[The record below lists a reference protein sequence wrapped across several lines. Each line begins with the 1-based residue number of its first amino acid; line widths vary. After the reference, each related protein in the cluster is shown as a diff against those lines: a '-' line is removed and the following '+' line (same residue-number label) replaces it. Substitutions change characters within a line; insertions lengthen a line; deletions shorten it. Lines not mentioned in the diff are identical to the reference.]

1 MSSDRFEEIPQLED
15 LEVEKASSPE
25 ASGLKSLP
33 LKRKK
38 PISHVIEL
46 ESDTDTSGRQQI
58 AKSRKYNKN
67 NKNSEKIELN
77 KITNQLVLIPNAK
90 PLGQSWIWGY
100 FDQYKPVGQYKRIV
114 RCLAQVQR
122 KNGAEQCGHFMG
134 SDNSTGN
141 FIAHLATHRITEE
154 SHKRKMNEVQNN
166 GQLSQLRID
175 EIIRNNPDIKN
186 NRDRKFN
193 LDKNDEY
200 LRTIAD
206 VETHWNSSYLAWK
219 RLLKIKD
226 LIDVLVSTLMIDPNT
241 RRDGKRL
248 KDINLTDDEW
258 QAMNKLVNILED
270 FAGATEYLGG
280 SNYTTISLM
289 YSLLAVIRC
298 PEDEITQQPKR
309 RKININTPQN
319 CFELEKR
326 VKAAL
331 YQSINHYWEVSQEQG
346 MLAALLDPRFKDL
359 EFASETLRLQT
370 HEQLKDA
377 YKNMKILT
385 NESQEAESRPTSSN
399 SLLARMFKNS
409 HTYVDE
415 VTNYLALP
423 KIHLDDCPLL

>member
-1 MSSDRFEEIPQLED
+1 M
-15 LEVEKASSPE
+15 
-25 ASGLKSLP
+25 
-33 LKRKK
+33 
-38 PISHVIEL
+38 
-46 ESDTDTSGRQQI
+46 
-58 AKSRKYNKN
+58 
-67 NKNSEKIELN
+67 
-77 KITNQLVLIPNAK
+77 
-90 PLGQSWIWGY
+90 
-100 FDQYKPVGQYKRIV
+100 
-114 RCLAQVQR
+114 
-122 KNGAEQCGHFMG
+122 
-134 SDNSTGN
+134 
-141 FIAHLATHRITEE
+141 
-154 SHKRKMNEVQNN
+154 
-166 GQLSQLRID
+166 
-175 EIIRNNPDIKN
+175 
-186 NRDRKFN
+186 
-193 LDKNDEY
+193 DKNYEY
-200 LRTIAD
+200 LRIIAD
-206 VETHWNSSYLAWK
+206 VETCWNSSYLAWK

-226 LIDVLVSTLMIDPNT
+226 LIDVLASTLMIDPNT

-289 YSLLAVIRC
+289 YSLLAVISNKMIPDDSNVEVIDLTSPNTAFDDDVGYEDA

-331 YQSINHYWEVSQEQG
+331 YQSINHYWEVPQEQG

-423 KIHLDDCPLL
+423 KIHLDDCPLLWWKTNKARFPILSKLARKYLAIPATSTPSERLFSEAGNVVTIKRTQLLPNTLENLVFCKKNWHLVGGVFPLSNTSE